1 MFQPHEGDLGTK
13 PTISTILIPCIAQCH
28 GEGRV
33 LWALLAA
40 TKASVPVAHAE
51 VAPTFL
57 PKSLNL
63 WNPTLHQEISDISSL
78 LAVYLNGERAPNR
91 GNNDYTKTHTQHEK
105 GKFKDLEEAQYTN
118 LKRVRDDW
126 PKAS

>member
-1 MFQPHEGDLGTK
+1 M
-13 PTISTILIPCIAQCH
+13 
-28 GEGRV
+28 
-33 LWALLAA
+33 
-40 TKASVPVAHAE
+40 PVAHAE

-63 WNPTLHQEISDISSL
+63 WNPTLHQGISDISSL
-78 LAVYLNGERAPNR
+78 LAVYLNGERAPDR
-91 GNNDYTKTHTQHEK
+91 GSNDCTKTHTQHKK

-126 PKAS
+126 PKTS